1 MPRQRLL
8 PPPPI
13 SGVWLPI
20 VTPFLDGEVDLE
32 SYERLL
38 AFYLNQGITGL
49 VPLGTTGEN
58 PTVEPYEAEALIDL
72 TLEIVD
78 RRIPVYVGIGGNS
91 TRKVTQLIKRLSRF
105 GFDGILSVCPYYNRP
120 SEDGIREHFRC
131 VAESTDRPVLIYNI
145 PYRTGVNLSND
156 SLLELSEV
164 KNIVGVKDCCASLPQ
179 TMDLLRRKPAGFAVM
194 TGEDALFYTTL
205 ALGGTGGILSSAHYR
220 AEAFVQVFERMSDND
235 HQGAR
240 ALWSRVEEATRLLFR
255 EPNPMPIKHW
265 LWRCGLIRSP
275 ECRLPHT
282 RISPT
287 LREEIEALPGL
298 DSIAI
303 PMAAVS

>member
-8 PPPPI
+8 PPPPV

-38 AFYLNQGITGL
+38 GYYLTQGVSGII
-49 VPLGTTGEN
+49 PLGTTGES
-58 PTVEPYEAEALIDL
+58 PTIEPYEAEALIDL
-72 TLEIVD
+72 TLEIVA
-78 RRIPVYVGIGGNS
+78 RRVPVYVGIGGNS
-91 TRKVTQLIKRLSRF
+91 TRKVTQLIQRLGRF

-120 SEDGIREHFRC
+120 SEEGIREHFRR
-131 VAESTDRPVLIYNI
+131 VAESTDRPILIYNI

-156 SLLELSEV
+156 SVLELSEV
-164 KNIVGVKDCCASLPQ
+164 PNIVGVKDCCASLPQ
-179 TMDLLRRKPAGFAVM
+179 TIDLLRRRPKGFAVM

-205 ALGGTGGILSSAHYR
+205 ALGGEGGILSSAHYR
-220 AEAFVQVFERMSDND
+220 PKTFVEVFERLADND
-235 HQGAR
+235 HQAAR
-240 ALWSRVEEATRLLFR
+240 TLWSGLEGATRLLFR

-275 ECRLPHT
+275 ECRLPLT
-282 RISPT
+282 KIST
-287 LREEIEALPGL
+287 ALAEEIDRLPGL
-298 DSIAI
+298 ESSL
-303 PMAAVS
+303 MAAVS